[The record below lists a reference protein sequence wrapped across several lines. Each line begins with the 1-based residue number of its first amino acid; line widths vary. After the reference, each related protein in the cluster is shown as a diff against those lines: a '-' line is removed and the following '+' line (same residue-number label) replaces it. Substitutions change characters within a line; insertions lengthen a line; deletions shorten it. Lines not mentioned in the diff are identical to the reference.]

1 MHVFRP
7 CYIRSTQFIVMCG
20 AMDVFYMRYGVLDM
34 FLLEI
39 LQGVLYVVNVT
50 IFI

>member
-7 CYIRSTQFIVMCG
+7 CYIRSIQFIVMYG

-39 LQGVLYVVNVT
+39 LQGVLYVVNVR